1 MLVTYTLVKIVP
13 NLVSYVVESDFED
26 NSRGENRDEA
36 AAAGM
41 AVVRW
46 RECLTVD
53 GKAKIT
59 AYKLLH
65 HDQHLSS
72 EVEASFPLA
81 VFLSTVF
88 KDTAGEDLV
97 LTNLDCEKS
106 TNPWTLPDDPN
117 ERQRIG
123 AAMMPA
129 AHANVQKISD
139 VLETEMILGLHREK
153 KKVGSYAG
161 HATLDKDGN
170 QDIKCVTICVQN
182 AFHRVGVA
190 AYSQAPASMLEHGQ
204 RPKPFIGSS
213 RQL

>member
-1 MLVTYTLVKIVP
+1 
-13 NLVSYVVESDFED
+13 
-26 NSRGENRDEA
+26 
-36 AAAGM
+36 
-41 AVVRW
+41 
-46 RECLTVD
+46 
-53 GKAKIT
+53 
-59 AYKLLH
+59 
-65 HDQHLSS
+65 
-72 EVEASFPLA
+72 
-81 VFLSTVF
+81 
-88 KDTAGEDLV
+88 
-97 LTNLDCEKS
+97 
-106 TNPWTLPDDPN
+106 
-117 ERQRIG
+117 
-123 AAMMPA
+123 MMPA

-213 RQL
+213 RQLKLNIHPRQLGRALRPCASETAVSMKLC